1 MNKRLLTVLCMIIL
15 IAVAMTAVVAVASA
29 SVDTLDYI
37 YKGEYAHGIAGYSND
52 SVIVFGQANEIA
64 DEEYGIAIKEGESY
78 KYFKADS
85 VGTTGKFGIAFPAES
100 IPDGEYKAY
109 AYLKASNGDY
119 VLGNEVDLVLN
130 AGGDYTVNVVITD
143 GVASWTAPAGTYST
157 VVKLNGVEQAVGG
170 TSFDLSESQNYVAGT
185 NLVEVECLTKSG
197 YTYTGSAT
205 MNIVEI
211 NAENFADIENYSR
224 NDYLVL
230 TQDIDVTDY
239 FTNQIDGD
247 NAVVAATGGLKAT
260 FDGAGHTISY
270 DVERASTDRFV
281 GVFAYIED
289 GAVLK
294 NTAFDFNVIETSAT
308 SEYTHAIA
316 GRTYGDV
323 VDVYAIGTMD
333 TGLHYGSLFGSPR
346 NIDSTINATFTRVV
360 ANITELGGAIPGSTC
375 AGICATGNHNNAST
389 NTTVTFTDCAVIS
402 ANSPRFAHV
411 LGTRDNCFVAT
422 STEDFVNG
430 NGWIPVIGG
439 YGNGA
444 SVGSGNTAVTAWS
457 GVDNSWLNE
466 GVWSISNQVQ
476 GDMLTTEYNFGDIV
490 IASKTQAVSMS
501 INAGKLAWSDIGADK
516 YEIVGKIG
524 EGAETPLGTVNTNSY
539 DLKQAIA
546 GQSGLATV
554 KVIAKDVNDNEILTI
569 TDSINLV
576 GDVTAFKA
584 MDASTD
590 YMQTAD
596 LSFTTSDFTTSVTVG
611 HPDGSVS
618 ANTIISLYNATYD
631 GAGYKISYT
640 YDDTTSNNAVG
651 GLFGLLETE
660 STIKN
665 IWVDAN
671 INANKL
677 CFVVSGTT
685 KGNVTDCVVDSTLAS
700 KQFNGHVL
708 FGVVGSTYYGFAA
721 QFNRVVGRMNYV
733 ASATVSAGGYVSCGF
748 GSSVNRDSTS
758 VIFNNCVLIDN
769 ESIDNSYNKQRFA
782 ETSGT
787 KTNCFFAKTTNDL
800 LDGNGYNVLTGQAYY
815 NSAKGYGEENKVTG
829 QKLYTLSTAWTTGAW
844 NVTDNAMTFFGRTI
858 FSK

>member
-1 MNKRLLTVLCMIIL
+1 MKKRLLLVLSVIVL
-15 IAVAMTAVVAVASA
+15 VAVAMTGVAMASA
-29 SVDTLDYI
+29 TVTTFDYI
-37 YKGEYAHGIAGYSND
+37 YKGEYEHGIAGYNND
-52 SVIVFGQANEIA
+52 TVIVFGQASDIA
-64 DEEYGIAIKEGESY
+64 DEEYGIAIKSGEKY
-78 KYFKADS
+78 KYFKAKE
-85 VGTTGKFGIAFPAES
+85 VGTTGKYGIAFPTGS
-100 IPDGEYKAY
+100 MPDGEYVAVS
-109 AYLKASNGDY
+109 YLKSANGDY
-119 VLGNEVDLVLN
+119 VYGEEVSLVLDAN
-130 AGGDYTVNVVITD
+130 GDYTVAVSITD
-143 GVASWTAPAGTYST
+143 GVASWIAPAGTYNT
-157 VVKLNGVEQAVGG
+157 VVKLNGEIQEVTG
-170 TSFDLSESQNYVAGT
+170 TSLDLVASDYVAGE
-185 NLVEVECLTKSG
+185 NVVEVECLTKGG

-205 MNIVEI
+205 SHIVEI
-211 NAENFADIENYSR
+211 DENNFADIGEYSA

-230 TQDIDVTDY
+230 TKDIVLSDDY
-239 FTNQIDGD
+239 FVEQIDG
-247 NAVVAATGGLKAT
+247 ARTVIAATNGLKST
-260 FDGAGHTISY
+260 LDGNGHVISY
-270 DVERASTDRFV
+270 DVERASTDQFV

-294 NTAFDFNVIETSAT
+294 NTSFNFRIIESSTA
-308 SEYTHAIA
+308 SEYTNAIA

-323 VDVYAIGTMD
+323 IDVYAIGTMD
-333 TGLHYGSLFGSPR
+333 TGMNYGSLFGAPR
-346 NIDSTINATFTRVV
+346 NMDSTINATFTRVV

-375 AGICATGNHNNAST
+375 AGICETGNHNNAST
-389 NTTVTFTDCAVIS
+389 NSTVTFTDCAIIS
-402 ANSPRFAHV
+402 ANSPRFAHL
-411 LGTRDNCFVAT
+411 LGTRNNCFVAT
-422 STEDFVNG
+422 STEDFIAG

-444 SVGSGNTAVTAWS
+444 SVGSGNTEVTAWD
-457 GVDNSWLNE
+457 GIDNSWLNE
-466 GVWSISNQVQ
+466 GVWSISNELQ
-476 GDMLTTEYNFGDIV
+476 GDSLTTTYKFNDIV

-501 INAGKLAWSDIGADK
+501 INAGELSWSDIGADK

-524 EGAETPLGTVNTNSY
+524 DGAETVLGTVNTNSY

-546 GQSGLATV
+546 NQSGLATV
-554 KVIAKDVNDNEILTI
+554 KVIAKDANDSEILTL
-569 TDSINLV
+569 TGSINLV

-584 MDASTD
+584 MDANTD

-596 LSFTTSDFTTSVTVG
+596 LSFATSDFVSTVTIG

-640 YDDTTSNNAVG
+640 YEDTTSNNAVG

-685 KGNVTDCVVDSTLAS
+685 KGKVNDCVVDSTLAS

-721 QFNRVVGRMNYV
+721 QFNRVIGRMNYV
-733 ASATVSAGGYVSCGF
+733 ASASVPAGGYVSCGF
-748 GSSVNRDSTS
+748 GSSVNRDSTA

-787 KTNCFFAKTTNDL
+787 KTNCFFAKNTNDL

-815 NSAKGYGEENKVTG
+815 NSAK
-829 QKLYTLSTAWTTGAW
+829 
-844 NVTDNAMTFFGRTI
+844 
-858 FSK
+858 